1 MFKKAISGNELKPRA
16 IYVYTKNTSLSL
28 PTVEPDELKKLI
40 NEKKEQI
47 IVYLYYYYA
56 GQVYLQNE
64 KADPILAGDEEMKK
78 FMRALG
84 EDAKY
89 YMINMQKYRHTDLAE
104 FLGIENGK
112 QEEAYPKIWYQL
124 NNSSRQR

>member
-1 MFKKAISGNELKPRA
+1 MFKKAISEDNIKLKST
-16 IYVYTKNTSLSL
+16 YVYTKDSSLSL
-28 PTVEPDELKKLI
+28 PRIEPEDLKMLI
-40 NEKKEQI
+40 SEKKGQI
-47 IVYLYYYYA
+47 VVYLYYYYA
-56 GQVYLQNE
+56 GQVYHQHENP
-64 KADPILAGDEEMKK
+64 DPILAGDEKMKE
-78 FMRALG
+78 FMKALG